1 VSRNMLQH
9 TLNSADAG
17 SEQSLQDL
25 LDPLDFPHVHP
36 DHALHLALERM
47 SASQLDALP
56 VVNRANVHKL
66 EGVITLRD
74 ILDSYGV
81 DTSGSA

>member
-1 VSRNMLQH
+1 MLEHALNGTDVGSDSR
-9 TLNSADAG
+9 
-17 SEQSLQDL
+17 LQDL

-47 SASQLDALP
+47 SASQLDQLP
-56 VVNRANVHKL
+56 VVNRADVHKL
-66 EGVITLRD
+66 EGVISLRD

-81 DTSGSA
+81 DTRGSE